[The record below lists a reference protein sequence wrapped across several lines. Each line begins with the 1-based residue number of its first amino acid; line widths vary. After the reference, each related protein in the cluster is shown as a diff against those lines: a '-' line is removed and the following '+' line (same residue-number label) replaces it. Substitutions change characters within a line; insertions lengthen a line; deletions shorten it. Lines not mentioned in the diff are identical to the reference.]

1 MYYVYVLQSKKDDK
15 FYTGF
20 TTDLGRRIDEHNKGQ
35 QISTQHRIPFHLIY
49 YEWCLNKDDAIDR
62 EIYLKSGMG
71 KKYIRSRLK
80 NCLGLKGDL

>member
-49 YEWCLNKDDAIDR
+49 YEWCLNKDDVSNGAWLSLAR
-62 EIYLKSGMG
+62 ALEWGSRGHRFKSC
-71 KKYIRSRLK
+71 RP
-80 NCLGLKGDL
+80 D

>member
-35 QISTQHRIPFHLIY
+35 QISTDFNTAQNSLSSHL
-49 YEWCLNKDDAIDR
+49 L
-62 EIYLKSGMG
+62 
-71 KKYIRSRLK
+71 
-80 NCLGLKGDL
+80 